1 VQYRGQREQKQKS
14 DKEDTMTAQATT
26 KTTAKV
32 NVAQETGQY
41 AVKAIGLLSALI
53 GIWGTACLIGG
64 LADSGATGLVKGFVT
79 ALTGM

>member
-1 VQYRGQREQKQKS
+1 
-14 DKEDTMTAQATT
+14 MTAQTTT

-32 NVAQETGQY
+32 NVGQETGQY
-41 AVKAIGLLSALI
+41 AVKAIGVLSALI

-64 LADSGATGLVKGFVT
+64 LANSGVTGLAKGFVT